1 MSVQTHVSRLCLFLL
16 LMVAEAATASSLSH
30 PPVPGV
36 GFSLTPDYGTAAI
49 YFQNGSHVEVAR
61 IEGSPAYKSFMRKRD
76 NTTSIVEGVP
86 GISLLRNAVCP
97 PLQPLGLSICERDP
111 DFDSCQGLLRSLQS
125 SVASYLGTT
134 FCYAGVV
141 VPDQTWQYQDY
152 IINKAIK
159 SVGLRLTHR
168 VLSAAKL
175 VMWANHINNPGTPH
189 YQTQAVLSVDYSDS
203 GLNVNLFADDEGVAD
218 VLRQVYDQQLG
229 ADRREQPG
237 HLQAVKDLLTEVTK
251 APLGHD
257 LYGHPM
263 PDKIQRIVLYGDTV
277 MDGGFLD
284 ILKAVV
290 GEDVVN
296 NAHSFEPVFA
306 AAVGMA
312 TSSFESMNWLD
323 FNVEPAFGCRW
334 RSRLYD
340 APSEEL

>member
-1 MSVQTHVSRLCLFLL
+1 M
-16 LMVAEAATASSLSH
+16 
-30 PPVPGV
+30 
-36 GFSLTPDYGTAAI
+36 
-49 YFQNGSHVEVAR
+49 
-61 IEGSPAYKSFMRKRD
+61 
-76 NTTSIVEGVP
+76 
-86 GISLLRNAVCP
+86 
-97 PLQPLGLSICERDP
+97 
-111 DFDSCQGLLRSLQS
+111 
-125 SVASYLGTT
+125 
-134 FCYAGVV
+134 
-141 VPDQTWQYQDY
+141 
-152 IINKAIK
+152 
-159 SVGLRLTHR
+159 
-168 VLSAAKL
+168 
-175 VMWANHINNPGTPH
+175 
-189 YQTQAVLSVDYSDS
+189 QAVLSVDYSDS

-237 HLQAVKDLLTEVTK
+237 HLQAVKDLLTEVAK

-263 PDKIQRIVLYGDTV
+263 PDKIQRVVLYGDTV